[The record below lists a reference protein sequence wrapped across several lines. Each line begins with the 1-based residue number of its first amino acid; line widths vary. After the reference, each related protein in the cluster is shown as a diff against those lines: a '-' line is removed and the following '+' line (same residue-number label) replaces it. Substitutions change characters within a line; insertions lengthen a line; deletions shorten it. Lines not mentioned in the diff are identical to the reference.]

1 MADLHINT
9 KERYTQEEIDLIL
22 KHYPHG
28 LDLLVKL
35 LPKRNRKSIILKAF
49 NMGLS
54 KPNNKPFTEIEDKIL
69 KDNYPSNGAKYVLN
83 LLPNRKLF
91 EIHQRAFKLGIAHLE
106 YNENYFNEIDSS
118 EKAYW
123 LGFIYTDGYVTEK
136 TNRFGMELN
145 IKDMPHIQNFLDC
158 MESNQKIRTRIR
170 KNKFESREQEY
181 LESCSFLLNNKR
193 LHDDLINLGVLP
205 NKSKIIEFPSES
217 ILQKEYQ
224 LDFIRGLIDGDG
236 TIGLFNTSNG
246 YKKPH
251 VSLVSASEKFILQ
264 IQSIISTHGIKIGIT
279 KHKNGTLF
287 RLMSEKQD
295 VVFKLLELL
304 YKNSNEKTRLKRKY
318 NRYLK
323 ICNYYKINSLA
334 Q

>member
-9 KERYTQEEIDLIL
+9 KERYTQEEVDLIL
-22 KHYPHG
+22 KHYPND

-54 KPNNKPFTEIEDKIL
+54 KSNNKPFTEVEDKII
-69 KDNYPSNGAKYVLN
+69 KDNYPSNGGKYILT
-83 LLPNRKLF
+83 LLPDRKLF
-91 EIHQRAFKLGIAHLE
+91 EIHKRAFKLGIAHLT
-106 YNENYFNEIDSS
+106 YNDDYFNQIDSS

-123 LGFIYTDGYVTEK
+123 LGFIYADGYITEK

-145 IKDMPHIQNFLDC
+145 IKDMSHMQNFLDC
-158 MESNQKIRTRIR
+158 MDSNQKIRTRIR
-170 KNKFESREQEY
+170 KNKFEGRGQEF
-181 LESCSFLLNNKR
+181 LESCSFLLNNKKI
-193 LHDDLINLGVLP
+193 HSDLLSLGVLP
-205 NKSKIIEFPSES
+205 NKSSIIEFPSEDV
-217 ILQKEYQ
+217 LKKEYQ

-246 YKKPH
+246 FKKPH
-251 VSLVSASEKFILQ
+251 VSLVSASEKFIMQ
-264 IQSIISTHGIKIGIT
+264 VKSILSSYGIELKLT
-279 KHKNGTLF
+279 KYNSLF
-287 RLMSEKQD
+287 RLMSEKQG
-295 VVFKLLELL
+295 VVFSLLELL

-318 NRYLK
+318 NNFLK
-323 ICNYYKINSLA
+323 ICNYYKLNSLA